1 MPAAIPTPET
11 IDASFLARVLERAG
25 FSGAKVLGFEAE
37 RIGTGQLGRCFRY
50 RLELGGEARGA
61 PRSLVGKF
69 PSDDAKSRE
78 TGVALGLYRR
88 EVEFYRALAPRLRIR
103 TPRCYYAEVAGAGPE
118 FALVLEDMAPA
129 RPGDQLA
136 GCSAEVARSAA
147 LEVAGLHAPTWGDA
161 TLREI
166 EWIAGS
172 SGVSR
177 ALYEALLPS
186 FLERYGA
193 QLDSDT
199 IGILGRVVGSIGPP
213 FEYPEEPFSV
223 VHIDYRLDN
232 LLIDETRTPPRVTAV
247 DWQSF
252 VLGSPLSD
260 VAYLLG
266 ASLLPEVRR
275 PVERDIVRA
284 YHARL
289 VELGVRGYGWDE
301 CWADYRRGSFA
312 GFAVTVVASMIVEE
326 TPRGNEM
333 FLCMARRHARHALDL
348 CAEEFLRPCSR

>member
-1 MPAAIPTPET
+1 MAAAIPTPAT
-11 IDASFLARVLERAG
+11 LDAAFLTTVLQNAG
-25 FSGAKVLGFEAE
+25 FGAKVAGFTSE
-37 RIGTGQLGRCFRY
+37 RIGTGQLGSCFRY
-50 RLELGGEARGA
+50 RVEFAGDAGGA

-69 PSDDAKSRE
+69 PSDDEKSRQ
-78 TGVALGLYRR
+78 TGVALGLYKK
-88 EVEFYRALAPRLRIR
+88 EVEFYRTLAPRLSIR
-103 TPRCYYAEVAGAGPE
+103 TPRCYYAEVDGVGPD
-118 FALVLEDMAPA
+118 FALILEDMAPA

-136 GCSAEVARSAA
+136 GCSAAVARSAA
-147 LEVAGLHAPTWGDA
+147 LEIAGLHAPTWNDA
-161 TLREI
+161 KLREI
-166 EWIAGS
+166 DWVVGT
-172 SGVSR
+172 SGANR
-177 ALYEALLPS
+177 ALYEGLFPS
-186 FLERYGA
+186 FLERYGSK
-193 QLDSDT
+193 LDDDVK
-199 IGILGRVVGSIGPP
+199 GILGRVVGTVGPP

-232 LLIDETRTPPRVTAV
+232 LLIDESVTPPRVTAV

-289 VELGVRGYGWDE
+289 LEMGVRGYDFE
-301 CWADYRRGSFA
+301 RCWTDYRRGSFA
-312 GFAVTVVASMIVEE
+312 GFAVTVVASMIVQE

-333 FLCMARRHARHALDL
+333 FLTMARRHARHALDL
-348 CAEEFLRPCSR
+348 GAEEFLVPCKR

>member
-1 MPAAIPTPET
+1 MAVPTPES
-11 IDASFLARVLERAG
+11 IDVTFLTGVLERAG
-25 FSGAKVLGFEAE
+25 FRGAKVLGFGAE
-37 RIGTGQLGRCFRY
+37 RIGTGQLGRCLRF
-50 RLELGGEARGA
+50 RLELGGDARGA

-88 EVEFYRALAPRLRIR
+88 EVEFYRTLAPRLRIR
-103 TPRCYYAEVAGAGPE
+103 TPRCYYAEVDGAGPA
-118 FALVLEDMAPA
+118 FALILEDMAPA

-136 GCSAEVARSAA
+136 GCSAEVARAAA

-166 EWIAGS
+166 DWVAAT
-172 SGVSR
+172 SGANR
-177 ALYEALLPS
+177 ALYEGLLPS
-186 FLERYGA
+186 FLARYGA
-193 QLDSDT
+193 ELDRDV
-199 IGILGRVVGSIGPP
+199 IDILRRVVGTTGPP
-213 FEYPEEPFSV
+213 FEYPDEPFSV

-289 VELGVRGYGWDE
+289 GELGVRGYGFAQS
-301 CWADYRRGSFA
+301 WADYRRGAFA
-312 GFAVTVVASMIVEE
+312 GFAVTVVASMIVQE

-348 CAEEFLRPCSR
+348 GAEEFLSPCSR